1 MRKTKPLEN
10 AVIRNGII
18 YELVKD
24 TTGPDAGSECN
35 RCALREPCK
44 GYDALCV
51 ALFDDAQGM
60 RFEEITTYL

>member
-1 MRKTKPLEN
+1 MKKTKPLEN

-24 TTGPDAGSECN
+24 TAGPDAGSECN

-44 GYDALCV
+44 GFDALSV
-51 ALFDDAQGM
+51 ALFDDAHVM
-60 RFEEITTYL
+60 RFEELLTR